1 MQIVVHNVK
10 MHSLT
15 EEWFLRPLG
24 DIHYG
29 HPGHDEE
36 MFKES
41 IELIAKSQNY
51 LTLGIGDYV
60 ENNTVT
66 GRGAKT
72 FDEEMPLA
80 QKDKSIL
87 PSQQIREFIEL
98 WKPISSKTIGLH
110 IGNHE
115 DRTINHDLFRLLF
128 TEPLGVK
135 YLGDKAYI
143 ILNFTYKGQ
152 FVNQYKLITMHSRFG
167 GQFSGTVQMA
177 AMRGYNAYEGFDAI
191 LFGHTHYT
199 AVEKQHRK
207 FVDTTAETPQLG
219 LRKYYIVNTGC
230 FVRGEIEGYDNYSD
244 RKFGGGVREPGT
256 VTLRFQPQKGSFHA
270 SQ

>member
-1 MQIVVHNVK
+1 
-10 MHSLT
+10 MHSKN

-29 HPGHDEE
+29 HPGHNSQ

-41 IELIAKSQNY
+41 IELVRDNPNY
-51 LTLGIGDYV
+51 LTIGIGDYV

-80 QKDKSIL
+80 QKGNSIL
-87 PSQQIREFIEL
+87 PSQEIREFREL
-98 WKPISSKTIGLH
+98 WKPIVPKTVGML

-115 DRTINHDLFRLLF
+115 DRTINHDMFKLLF

-143 ILNFTYKGQ
+143 ILNFIYKGQ
-152 FVNQYKLITMHSRFG
+152 LVNQYKLIAMHSRFG
-167 GQFSGTVQMA
+167 GQYAGTVQMA
-177 AMRGYNAYEGFDAI
+177 AMRGYNAYEGFDAV
-191 LFGHTHYT
+191 LYGHTHYSQI
-199 AVEKQHRK
+199 EKQHRK
-207 FVDTTAETPQLG
+207 SIDTTTESPQLV
-219 LRKYYIVNTGC
+219 LKKYYLVNTGC
-230 FVRGEIEGYDNYSD
+230 FVYSEIEGYDNYSD
-244 RKFGGGVREPGT
+244 KKFGGGIREPST
-256 VTLRFQPQKGSFHA
+256 VTLRFTPFKRGFHA
-270 SQ
+270 YQ